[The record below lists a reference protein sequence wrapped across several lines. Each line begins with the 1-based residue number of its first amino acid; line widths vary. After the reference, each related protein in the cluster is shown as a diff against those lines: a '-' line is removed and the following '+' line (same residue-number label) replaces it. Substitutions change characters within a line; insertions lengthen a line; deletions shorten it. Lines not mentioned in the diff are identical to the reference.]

1 MFRFQDLP
9 GYGED
14 IRVVE
19 HLFVISVPTAEGS
32 ICLSKGDSALGMSLL
47 QVLMHDNIQSYQH

>member
-19 HLFVISVPTAEGS
+19 HLLVISVPTAEGS
-32 ICLSKGDSALGMSLL
+32 ICLSKGD
-47 QVLMHDNIQSYQH
+47 